1 MACVVDYSGHR
12 RIVRYS
18 RYMMMEAEYKVQI
31 GQFEGPL
38 DLLLHLIGRARID
51 IEQIF
56 VSEVTGQ
63 YLDYVAEI
71 PALSMDKAS
80 EFIEMA
86 ATLVYIKSRMIL
98 PCEPIKDD
106 EEEDPEQELIDRLKA
121 YKVFKDASLS
131 LKERESAG
139 LDVYYKLPE
148 EIAFGEEKWEIEQ
161 VTLDSLCD
169 AFREVLLRLPD
180 AKYERVEE
188 VQIQK
193 DMFTVKERTR
203 YILKMLGS
211 IGSASFFSLF
221 EQSRTR
227 LEVAVTFLALLD
239 LIHKN
244 LVSISQKACYQDIMI
259 TRKDEVVAV

>member
-1 MACVVDYSGHR
+1 
-12 RIVRYS
+12 
-18 RYMMMEAEYKVQI
+18 MMEAEYRVQI
-31 GQFEGPL
+31 TQFEGPL

-63 YLDYVAEI
+63 YLDYVADM
-71 PALSMDKAS
+71 PALSMDRAS

-98 PCEPIKDD
+98 PSEPALEE

-121 YKVFKDASLS
+121 YKVYKDASLA
-131 LKERESAG
+131 LKEREAAG

-148 EIAFGEEKWEIEQ
+148 EVSFGEEKWEIEQ
-161 VTLDSLCD
+161 MTLESLCD
-169 AFREVLLRLPD
+169 AYREVLQRLPD
-180 AKYERVEE
+180 ANYERVEE

-193 DMFTVKERTR
+193 DLFTVKERTR
-203 YILKMLGS
+203 FILKSLGRM
-211 IGSASFFSLF
+211 GSASFFSLF
-221 EQSRTR
+221 AQSRTR

-239 LIHKN
+239 LIHRN
-244 LVSISQKACYQDIMI
+244 LVSISQEACYQDIII
-259 TRKDEVVAV
+259 TRKEEVAAV

>member
-1 MACVVDYSGHR
+1 
-12 RIVRYS
+12 
-18 RYMMMEAEYKVQI
+18 MMDVEYKVQI
-31 GQFEGPL
+31 EKFEGPL

-63 YLDYVAEI
+63 YLDYIADI
-71 PALSMDKAS
+71 PALSMDRAS

-98 PCEPIKDD
+98 PSEPVEEDD
-106 EEEDPEQELIDRLKA
+106 EEDPEQELIERLKA
-121 YKVFKDASLS
+121 YKVYKDASLA
-131 LKERESAG
+131 LKECESAG

-148 EIAFGEEKWEIEQ
+148 EISFGEEKWELEQ
-161 VTLDSLCD
+161 ITLDSLCE
-169 AFREVLLRLPD
+169 AYREVLARLPD

-193 DMFTVKERTR
+193 DLFTVKERTR
-203 YILKMLGS
+203 YIMQTVS
-211 IGSASFFSLF
+211 RIGSASFFSLF
-221 EQSRTR
+221 HQSRTR

-244 LVSISQKACYQDIMI
+244 HVSILQEDCYQDIII
-259 TRKDEVVAV
+259 TKKSEVAAV

>member
-1 MACVVDYSGHR
+1 
-12 RIVRYS
+12 
-18 RYMMMEAEYKVQI
+18 MMEADYRVQI
-31 GQFEGPL
+31 QQFEGPL

-63 YLDYVAEI
+63 YLDYVADM
-71 PALSMDKAS
+71 PTLSMDRAS

-98 PCEPIKDD
+98 PCEPVQEE

-121 YKVFKDASLS
+121 YKVYKDAALA
-131 LKERESAG
+131 LKEREAAG

-148 EIAFGEEKWEIEQ
+148 EISFGEEKWEIEQ
-161 VTLDSLCD
+161 MTMDSLCD
-169 AFREVLLRLPD
+169 AYREVLLRLPD
-180 AKYERVEE
+180 ANYERVEE

-193 DMFTVKERTR
+193 DMFTVRERTR
-203 YILKMLGS
+203 YILKALGHM
-211 IGSASFFSLF
+211 GSASFFSLF
-221 EQSRTR
+221 AQSRTR
-227 LEVAVTFLALLD
+227 LEVAVTFLALLE

-244 LVSISQKACYQDIMI
+244 MVSISQEACYQDIII
-259 TRKDEVVAV
+259 TRKEEVAAV

>member
-1 MACVVDYSGHR
+1 
-12 RIVRYS
+12 
-18 RYMMMEAEYKVQI
+18 MMEAQYKVQI
-31 GQFEGPL
+31 EQFEGPL

-63 YLDYVAEI
+63 YLRFIADMPV
-71 PALSMDKAS
+71 LSMDRAS

-98 PCEPIKDD
+98 PCEPVLEED
-106 EEEDPEQELIDRLKA
+106 EEDPEQELIDRLKV
-121 YKVFKDASLS
+121 YKVYKDLS
-131 LKERESAG
+131 YELKAHESAG
-139 LDVYYKLPE
+139 LDVFYKLPE
-148 EIAFGEEKWEIEQ
+148 EISFGDEKWEIEQ
-161 VTLDSLCD
+161 MTLGSLCD

-188 VQIQK
+188 VQIHN

-203 YILKMLGS
+203 YILRTLGS
-211 IGSASFFSLF
+211 MGSASFFSLF
-221 EQSRTR
+221 AQSRTR

-239 LIHKN
+239 LINKN
-244 LVSISQKACYQDIMI
+244 LVSIKQEACYQDIII
-259 TRKDEVVAV
+259 TRISEVAAV

>member
-1 MACVVDYSGHR
+1 
-12 RIVRYS
+12 
-18 RYMMMEAEYKVQI
+18 MMLAEYKVQI
-31 GQFEGPL
+31 EQFEGPL

-63 YLDYVAEI
+63 YLDYMADMPV
-71 PALSMDKAS
+71 LSMDRAS

-86 ATLVYIKSRMIL
+86 ATLVFIKSRMIL
-98 PCEPIKDD
+98 PSEPVQEE

-121 YKVFKDASLS
+121 YKIYKDASLA
-131 LKERESAG
+131 LKERETAG

-148 EIAFGEEKWEIEQ
+148 EISLGDEKWELEQ
-161 VTLDSLCD
+161 MTLQSLCD
-169 AFREVLLRLPD
+169 AYREVIQRLPD

-193 DMFTVKERTR
+193 DIFTVKERTR
-203 YILKMLGS
+203 YIMRTLGHM
-211 IGSASFFSLF
+211 GSASFFSLF

-239 LIHKN
+239 LIHRN
-244 LVSISQKACYQDIMI
+244 LVSIIQESCYQDIII
-259 TRKDEVVAV
+259 TRKEEVAAI